1 MGSVKLNNSYSM
13 NGEQRLADD
22 ECFTWPGGLYIG
34 DRPTK
39 VPTLTE
45 IFVLPIFEC
54 AYTLEVNLKKK
65 FPPLFLGI
73 EWSLTGHQSIVKEM

>member
-13 NGEQRLADD
+13 SGKQRLADD
-22 ECFTWPGGLYIG
+22 ECFIWPGGLYIG

-45 IFVLPIFEC
+45 IVILPIFEC
-54 AYTLEVNLKKK
+54 AFTLEVNFKKS
-65 FPPLFLGI
+65 FLQLS
-73 EWSLTGHQSIVKEM
+73 WV